1 MDDSEKLHLEA
12 AAYAHD
18 RMAKHKAVAKKHPEE
33 FYQGNWIA
41 HYEGYIAGYNAKKKE
56 KNNA

>member
-33 FYQGNWIA
+33 FHQGNWIA
-41 HYEGYIAGYNAKKKE
+41 HYEGYIAGYKARE
-56 KNNA
+56 KNDG